1 MENQFPGAENS
12 NRKYNSKNKRKN
24 IIVNLKHFEARRGL
38 PFGNNY
44 FDAIYSH
51 MFYNMSFTN
60 EDPRF
65 LFTESNKVLKNNGLL
80 YFSA

>member
-1 MENQFPGAENS
+1 
-12 NRKYNSKNKRKN
+12 
-24 IIVNLKHFEARRGL
+24 
-38 PFGNNY
+38 
-44 FDAIYSH
+44 

-80 YFSA
+80 YFSVRSDNDFYTIKARKYTVIFMKI